1 MTIPEAL
8 HLLEVGA
15 HSHDSV
21 TSRLA
26 VLHAQI
32 RRLVPAVD
40 RISCALHEPEDGLL
54 KTFVHSTTSAQP
66 LQAYQFRLADSA
78 SLSALVR
85 ERGERV
91 IDDMQTELHGHG
103 HAHTEWLL
111 AQGYRSSYTLPLFDH
126 ENLIGLLFFDALTPS
141 AFQPLVCERLRPYA
155 SLIAMLLSQ
164 ELSTMR
170 MLVGSIQ
177 IAREF
182 ANLRDIETGSHLSRM
197 AAFAQLIALRLAH
210 ARGYDD
216 EFIEHVYLFAPLH
229 DIGKIGV
236 PDHIMLKPGA
246 LDADEWRQMTEHVD
260 KGEQIVERLIET
272 FSLAHLA
279 GVQVLRQI
287 VAGHHERIDG
297 SGYPRG
303 LRGAELPDAARIITV
318 ADIYDALRSERP
330 YKPAWRHDEV
340 AAELRR
346 MAAAGRLDAEMVE
359 ALLAEPAALEAIR
372 TRFHDADGVAAC

>member
-1 MTIPEAL
+1 MSIPEAL

-15 HSHDSV
+15 LSHDSV
-21 TSRLA
+21 TRRLA
-26 VLHAQI
+26 VVHAQI

-40 RISCALHEPEDGLL
+40 RVSCALYEPEQGLL

-66 LQAYQFRLADSA
+66 LRAYQFKLAESVA
-78 SLSALVR
+78 LSALVR
-85 ERGERV
+85 EHGERV
-91 IDDMQTELHGHG
+91 IDDIQVELHGHG

-126 ENLIGLLFFDALTPS
+126 DSLIGLLFFDAMTPA
-141 AFQPLVCERLRPYA
+141 AFQPLVCESLRPYA
-155 SLIAMLLSQ
+155 NLIAMLLSQ

-170 MLVGSIQ
+170 MLVGSIH

-182 ANLRDIETGSHLSRM
+182 ANLRDIETGSHLMRM
-197 AAFAQLIALRLAH
+197 AAFAQLIALRLARS
-210 ARGYDD
+210 RGYDD
-216 EFIEHVYLFAPLH
+216 EFIEHIYLFAPLH

-236 PDHIMLKPGA
+236 PDQIMLKPGR
-246 LDADEWRQMTEHVD
+246 LDADEWRQMTEHVG
-260 KGEQIVERLIET
+260 KGEQIIERMIET
-272 FSLAHLA
+272 FSLTHLA

-287 VAGHHERIDG
+287 VAGHHERLDG

-303 LRGAELPDAARIITV
+303 LRGAGLPDAARIIAV

-330 YKPAWRHDEV
+330 YKAAWSHDEV

-346 MAAAGRLDAEMVE
+346 MAAGGVLDAEMVE
-359 ALLAEPAALEAIR
+359 ALLADPAALETIR
-372 TRFHDADGVAAC
+372 ARYHDADGAAAC

>member
-1 MTIPEAL
+1 M
-8 HLLEVGA
+8 
-15 HSHDSV
+15 S
-21 TSRLA
+21 
-26 VLHAQI
+26 
-32 RRLVPAVD
+32 
-40 RISCALHEPEDGLL
+40 EPGQGLL
-54 KTFVHSTTSAQP
+54 KTFAHSTTSAQP

-78 SLSALVR
+78 ALSALVR

-91 IDDMQTELHGHG
+91 IDDMQVELHGHG

-126 ENLIGLLFFDALTPS
+126 ESLIGLLFFDALTPS
-141 AFQPLVCERLRPYA
+141 AFQPLVCDRLRPYA

-170 MLVGSIQ
+170 MLVGSIH

-197 AAFAQLIALRLAH
+197 AAFAQLIALRLAQ

-236 PDHIMLKPGA
+236 PDQIMLKPGA
-246 LDADEWRQMTEHVD
+246 LDADEWRQMTEHVG
-260 KGEQIVERLIET
+260 KGEQIIERMIET
-272 FSLAHLA
+272 FSLTHLA

-287 VAGHHERIDG
+287 VAGHHERVDG

-303 LRGAELPDAARIITV
+303 LEGAELPDAARIITV

-330 YKPAWRHDEV
+330 YKRAWSHDAV
-340 AAELRR
+340 ALELRR
-346 MAAAGRLDAEMVE
+346 MAAAGELDAEMVE
-359 ALLAEPAALEAIR
+359 ALLADPAALQAIR
-372 TRFHDADGVAAC
+372 ARHHDCDESAAC

>member
-91 IDDMQTELHGHG
+91 IDDMQVELHGHG

-170 MLVGSIQ
+170 MLVGSIH

-197 AAFAQLIALRLAH
+197 AAFAQLIALRLAQ

-236 PDHIMLKPGA
+236 PDQIMLKPGA
-246 LDADEWRQMTEHVD
+246 LDAEEWRQMTEHVG
-260 KGEQIVERLIET
+260 KGEQIIERMIET
-272 FSLAHLA
+272 FALTHLA

-287 VAGHHERIDG
+287 VAGHHERVDG

-303 LRGAELPDAARIITV
+303 LTGAELPDAARIITV

-330 YKPAWRHDEV
+330 YKRAWSHDAV
-340 AAELRR
+340 ALELRR
-346 MAAAGRLDAEMVE
+346 MAAAGELDADIVE
-359 ALLAEPAALEAIR
+359 ALLADPAALQAIR
-372 TRFHDADGVAAC
+372 VRHHDSDESAAC

>member
-91 IDDMQTELHGHG
+91 IDDMQVELHGHG

-182 ANLRDIETGSHLSRM
+182 ANLRDIETGSHLMRM
-197 AAFAQLIALRLAH
+197 AAFAQLVMPARDRAFVAVGVVPVADLVDVLADRERGARRDAHRARAVGRREARAALRQ
-210 ARGYDD
+210 R
-216 EFIEHVYLFAPLH
+216 IQVRRLH
-229 DIGKIGV
+229 DRV
-236 PDHIMLKPGA
+236 P
-246 LDADEWRQMTEHVD
+246 
-260 KGEQIVERLIET
+260 
-272 FSLAHLA
+272 
-279 GVQVLRQI
+279 
-287 VAGHHERIDG
+287 
-297 SGYPRG
+297 
-303 LRGAELPDAARIITV
+303 
-318 ADIYDALRSERP
+318 
-330 YKPAWRHDEV
+330 V
-340 AAELRR
+340 AAEHLRGMLVGHDDKDVAR
-346 MAAAGRLDAEMVE
+346 ALGHVRPRCRSECRGEGAGAG
-359 ALLAEPAALEAIR
+359 
-372 TRFHDADGVAAC
+372 DGVRACR